1 MSLLGDEPVFVAAS
15 SLFLGVMGGGKPGEV
30 AFLSVIS

>member
-1 MSLLGDEPVFVAAS
+1 MSLLGDEPVFLAAS
-15 SLFLGVMGGGKPGEV
+15 SLFLGAKGGGKPGEE